1 MLCGALGPRAPT
13 SAAPCPGAALGA
25 SPRPPAAARRARAAR
40 LRPAAA
46 PPAGGGGA
54 SDSADPPPAP
64 EPAPGAAAAM
74 PLDEALALLGLQ
86 QGASYDAVLAARN
99 RLEKRAGAGS
109 PEFARIEAAYD
120 AVLSSQLRARL
131 AGSLAVSDRVRFA
144 DVAPPRRS
152 GGRGSRSGGG
162 GGGGRA
168 AAPPALR
175 LPGGAAVE
183 LRPLEGQPAAAA
195 GAGYAALAAWTLA
208 GALLN
213 SSAAGSAP
221 GAAAAADVPGLQLA
235 LGAGAAVYLLRD
247 RKRAGLGKAALLA
260 LGGLIIGTL
269 VGGAAESWLRVDLVP
284 LGGLSSPGALVGEFG
299 LAGLFAAAFF
309 LA

>member
-1 MLCGALGPRAPT
+1 
-13 SAAPCPGAALGA
+13 
-25 SPRPPAAARRARAAR
+25 
-40 LRPAAA
+40 
-46 PPAGGGGA
+46 
-54 SDSADPPPAP
+54 
-64 EPAPGAAAAM
+64 M
-74 PLDEALALLGLQ
+74 PLDDALALLGLQ
-86 QGASYDAVLAARN
+86 RGASYDAVLAARN

-109 PEFARIEAAYD
+109 PEFAKIEAAYD

-144 DVAPPRRS
+144 DVAPPRRA

-162 GGGGRA
+162 GGGGGRA
-168 AAPPALR
+168 AAPPVLR

-213 SSAAGSAP
+213 SAAAGSAP

-260 LGGLIIGTL
+260 LGGLVLGTL
-269 VGGAAESWLRVDLVP
+269 LGGAAESWLRVDLVP